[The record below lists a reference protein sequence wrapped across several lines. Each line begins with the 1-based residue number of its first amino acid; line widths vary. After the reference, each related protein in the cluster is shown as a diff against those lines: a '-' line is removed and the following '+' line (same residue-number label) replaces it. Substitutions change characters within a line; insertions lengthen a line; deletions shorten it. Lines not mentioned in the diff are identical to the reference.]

1 MRFQSDHEALDDLQH
16 YISTNFDGNI
26 WGRNGPEAVTKMI
39 LNMQKTKTSE
49 KVLVYPKEQFYP
61 IPYQEYWKIFN
72 SNYKEE
78 VLDKT
83 KDSYGIHM
91 WNAMNKLAKKV
102 SSDPN
107 SAFEALA
114 LKHCPVTTFNNFSRQ

>member
-1 MRFQSDHEALDDLQH
+1 
-16 YISTNFDGNI
+16 
-26 WGRNGPEAVTKMI
+26 MI
-39 LNMQKTKTSE
+39 LNMKKTQTSE

-72 SNYKEE
+72 SNYKKE

-91 WNAMNKLAKKV
+91 WNAMNKKV

-107 SAFEALA
+107 SAFEDLA
-114 LKHCPVTTFNNFSRQ
+114 LKHCPVTAFNNSSRQ

>member
-1 MRFQSDHEALDDLQH
+1 MRFQRDHKALDDLQH

-26 WGRNGPEAVTKMI
+26 WGRNGPLAVTKII
-39 LNMQKTKTSE
+39 LKMQKTKTSE

-61 IPYQEYWKIFN
+61 IPFQEYWKIFN
-72 SNYKEE
+72 SNYKKE

-91 WNAMNKLAKKV
+91 WNAMNKLAKKA

-114 LKHCPVTTFNNFSRQ
+114 LKHCPVTAFNNSSRP